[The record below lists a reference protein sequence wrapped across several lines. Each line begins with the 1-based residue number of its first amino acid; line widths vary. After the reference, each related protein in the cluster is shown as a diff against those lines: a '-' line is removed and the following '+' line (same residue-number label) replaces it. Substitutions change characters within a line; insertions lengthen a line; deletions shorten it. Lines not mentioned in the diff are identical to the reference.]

1 MIAKQIT
8 TILRDNPGLKALEIT
23 RKVSLDKPKVNAD
36 NYPTHVVNY
45 WMNNSV
51 RVAQKHYLQI
61 TDDHHL
67 AGCGIAPEPKAV
79 SPAAGRKTTSPP
91 PPPRSSA
98 TLGMGCETL
107 WNLNNRPFCGMIK

>member
-67 AGCGIAPEPKAV
+67 AGCGIASESKAV
-79 SPAAGRKTTSPP
+79 SPAASNPTLSETVALLIDRWSSMT
-91 PPPRSSA
+91 PRQKDWLSSW
-98 TLGMGCETL
+98 LQ
-107 WNLNNRPFCGMIK
+107 P